1 MRKIT
6 TVIVGI
12 MVTFLIFGIASAAT
26 LYGIILQENGRPL
39 VNSNIVVNGKEIRT
53 NAFGGYR
60 VDLPEGMQELS
71 VTIKGASY
79 MLDPVRIYSPETKQN
94 WRIDP
99 GSMRL
104 IKIR

>member
-6 TVIVGI
+6 TVLFGI
-12 MVTFLIFGIASAAT
+12 MVTFLLCGNASAAT
-26 LYGIILQENGRPL
+26 LYGIILRENGRPL
-39 VNSNIVVNGKEIRT
+39 VNEEIIVEGKTIRT

-60 VDLPEGMQELS
+60 VDLPEGVLELR
-71 VTIKGASY
+71 VGINGASY
-79 MLDPVRIYSPETKQN
+79 TSETVRIYSPETKRN

-104 IKIR
+104 IRIR

>member
-6 TVIVGI
+6 TVILGI
-12 MVTFLIFGIASAAT
+12 IVTFLILSIASAAT

-39 VNSNIVVNGKEIRT
+39 VNANIKVNGKEIRT

-60 VDLPEGMQELS
+60 VDLSEGVQELS
-71 VTIKGASY
+71 VTIRGASY
-79 MLDPVRIYSPETKQN
+79 TLGPVKIYSPETKQN

-99 GSMRL
+99 DSMRL

>member
-6 TVIVGI
+6 TVILGI
-12 MVTFLIFGIASAAT
+12 MVTFLILGIASAAT

-39 VNSNIVVNGKEIRT
+39 VNTNIKVNGKEIRT

-60 VDLPEGMQELS
+60 VDLPEGVQELS
-71 VTIKGASY
+71 VAIKGASY
-79 MLDPVRIYSPETKQN
+79 MLGPVRIYSPETKQN
-94 WRIDP
+94 WRLDP
-99 GSMRL
+99 DSMRL

>member
-1 MRKIT
+1 M
-6 TVIVGI
+6 VIVGI
-12 MVTFLIFGIASAAT
+12 MVTFLIFGIASGAT
-26 LYGIILQENGRPL
+26 LYGIILQENGQPL
-39 VNSNIVVNGKEIRT
+39 IHANIAVNGKEIRT

-71 VTIKGASY
+71 MTIKGASY

>member
-1 MRKIT
+1 
-6 TVIVGI
+6 VIKGEKV
-12 MVTFLIFGIASAAT
+12 
-26 LYGIILQENGRPL
+26 Q
-39 VNSNIVVNGKEIRT
+39 T

-60 VDLPEGMQELS
+60 VDLPEGVQELS

-79 MLDPVRIYSPETKQN
+79 MLGPVRIYSPETKQN

-99 GSMRL
+99 VSMRL

>member
-1 MRKIT
+1 
-6 TVIVGI
+6 
-12 MVTFLIFGIASAAT
+12 
-26 LYGIILQENGRPL
+26 
-39 VNSNIVVNGKEIRT
+39 VVSGKEIRT

-60 VDLPEGMQELS
+60 LDLPEGLQQLS
-71 VTIKGASY
+71 VTIRGASY
-79 MLDPVRIYSPETKQN
+79 ILGPVRIYSPETKQN

>member
-1 MRKIT
+1 MRTMI
-6 TVIVGI
+6 TVILGV
-12 MVTFLIFGIASAAT
+12 MVIFQIFGIASAAT

-39 VNSNIVVNGKEIRT
+39 VNADLVVKGKVIRT

-60 VDLPEGMQELS
+60 VDLNEGVHELS

-79 MLDPVRIYSPETKQN
+79 MLGPVMIYSPETKQN

-99 GSMRL
+99 DSQRL